1 MTLKQKYKIEKKV
14 REHHRKLRKEARKA
28 KKSGLPVKKESKITR
43 IPNLYPKKK
52 IEMEEQDLRKELEKL
67 ATKKGAIIT
76 KQDIENLV
84 QENIILE
91 TEDSYYLNPKY
102 WYISNEILVKFI

>member
-1 MTLKQKYKIEKKV
+1 MIDSSLIEKSKQVTLKQKYKIEKKV

-67 ATKKGAIIT
+67 ASKKGAIIT

-84 QENIILE
+84 QEE
-91 TEDSYYLNPKY
+91 TGNV
-102 WYISNEILVKFI
+102 IVKKD